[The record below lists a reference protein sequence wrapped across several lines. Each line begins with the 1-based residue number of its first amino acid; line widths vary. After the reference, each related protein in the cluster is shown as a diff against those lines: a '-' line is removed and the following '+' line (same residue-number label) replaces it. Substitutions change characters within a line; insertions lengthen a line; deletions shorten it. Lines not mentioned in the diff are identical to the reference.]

1 MINNLITLKFQQS
14 MEETGIKPPD
24 LVVIDGQYHRFPTN
38 GKTGDTAGWYVLND
52 LGSVVAGAFGC
63 WRSGVTGTWSSINE
77 ETLDKQQLHRV
88 LDEIKRA
95 QKLADQK
102 KIELQENAS
111 INAEQAW
118 AKAKDA
124 DSNHPYLVRKEIK
137 AYGIKQFY
145 YGGHQCLM
153 IPLMDTERKLWS
165 FQRIYPDNRVQDKI
179 FLKNGRVTGLFHT
192 IGEPTPTRI
201 IAEGYATAASLHEIT
216 GHCVHAAL
224 NCHNIKPVAKAI
236 REKYSD
242 ADVIIAADDDNM
254 TNGNPGLTKAN
265 EAAIEIGGALAVP
278 DFGES
283 RGSNDTDFN
292 DLHRLKRLRCQGRD

>member
-52 LGSVVAGAFGC
+52 LGTIVAGVFEC
-63 WRSGVTGTWSSINE
+63 WRSGVSSKWSSINE

-102 KIELQENAS
+102 KMELQQKAS

-118 AKAKDA
+118 SKAKDA
-124 DSNHPYLVRKEIK
+124 DSNHPYLVRKGVK
-137 AYGIKQFY
+137 AYGIKQFHFD
-145 YGGHQCLM
+145 GCQCLM
-153 IPLMDTERKLWS
+153 IPLMDTEGKLWS
-165 FQRIYPDNRVQDKI
+165 YQRIYPDNRVLDKI

-201 IAEGYATAASLHEIT
+201 IAEGYATAASLHEST
-216 GHCVHAAL
+216 GHCVHVAF
-224 NCHNIKPVAKAI
+224 NSHNLQQVAKSI
-236 REKYSD
+236 REAHSD
-242 ADVIIAADDDNM
+242 VELIIAADDDWK
-254 TNGNPGLTKAN
+254 TEGNPGLTYATKA
-265 EAAIEIGGALAVP
+265 AQASGAKLSIPTWPVNNR
-278 DFGES
+278 GEK
-283 RGSNDTDFN
+283 DTDFN
-292 DLHRLKRLRCQGRD
+292 DLCLIGAC

>member
-102 KIELQENAS
+102 KIEQHKNKRQGKQTK
-111 INAEQAW
+111 QA
-118 AKAKDA
+118 AA
-124 DSNHPYLVRKEIK
+124 
-137 AYGIKQFY
+137 
-145 YGGHQCLM
+145 
-153 IPLMDTERKLWS
+153 
-165 FQRIYPDNRVQDKI
+165 
-179 FLKNGRVTGLFHT
+179 
-192 IGEPTPTRI
+192 TPT
-201 IAEGYATAASLHEIT
+201 TSL
-216 GHCVHAAL
+216 CPRV
-224 NCHNIKPVAKAI
+224 
-236 REKYSD
+236 
-242 ADVIIAADDDNM
+242 
-254 TNGNPGLTKAN
+254 GN
-265 EAAIEIGGALAVP
+265 
-278 DFGES
+278 
-283 RGSNDTDFN
+283 
-292 DLHRLKRLRCQGRD
+292 Q

>member
-63 WRSGVTGTWSSINE
+63 WRSGVTSKWSSINE

-145 YGGHQCLM
+145 Y
-153 IPLMDTERKLWS
+153 D
-165 FQRIYPDNRVQDKI
+165 
-179 FLKNGRVTGLFHT
+179 
-192 IGEPTPTRI
+192 
-201 IAEGYATAASLHEIT
+201 GYQS
-216 GHCVHAAL
+216 
-224 NCHNIKPVAKAI
+224 
-236 REKYSD
+236 
-242 ADVIIAADDDNM
+242 
-254 TNGNPGLTKAN
+254 
-265 EAAIEIGGALAVP
+265 
-278 DFGES
+278 
-283 RGSNDTDFN
+283 
-292 DLHRLKRLRCQGRD
+292 